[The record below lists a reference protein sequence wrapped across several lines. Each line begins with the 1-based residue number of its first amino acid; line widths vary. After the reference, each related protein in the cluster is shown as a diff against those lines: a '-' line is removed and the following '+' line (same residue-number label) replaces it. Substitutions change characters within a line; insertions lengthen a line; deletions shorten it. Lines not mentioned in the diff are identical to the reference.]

1 MRKNYY
7 LVTTPLQ
14 YCNAINIPTEGMN
27 ILIFLSAFEGSDALF
42 ERIRISTY
50 WKITYSFNSYDQAFD
65 FINRNVDVED
75 YLYIDSDYGIRTSL
89 KLSKIKTK
97 EIFVYEEGTGTYR
110 SDLISASHSNKILV
124 KFLRLFGVS
133 EYFGGNRFVQGL
145 YMYDIEKHK
154 KLVPDFNKK
163 RLSFRRNFLDN
174 LELIKKDLI
183 SKEQRDF
190 YKKLVEGRDVH
201 LYLTN
206 WNYNNK
212 IDKILTNIRSELKN
226 ENALYLLKPHPHLI
240 NSEFDFVYDSI
251 LSNSA
256 LVEILLI
263 DFKKFSK
270 SLTVYHEGSSA
281 LLYLTDI
288 NQKRIE

>member
-14 YCNAINIPTEGMN
+14 YCNAINISTEGIN
-27 ILIFLSAFEGSDALF
+27 ILIFLSDFEGANTLF
-42 ERIRISTY
+42 DRIRNSTY
-50 WKITYSFNSYDQAFD
+50 WDSTYSFSTYNQAFE
-65 FINRNVDVED
+65 FINRNVSIED
-75 YLYIDSDYGIRTSL
+75 YLYIDSDYGMRTAL
-89 KLSKIKTK
+89 KLRKIKTK

-110 SDLISASHSNKILV
+110 SDLISATHPNKILV
-124 KFLRLFGVS
+124 MLLKFFGVS
-133 EYFGGNRFVQGL
+133 EYFGGSRFVKGL
-145 YMYDIEKHK
+145 YMYDVAKHE
-154 KLVPDFNKK
+154 KLVPDFHKT
-163 RLSFRRNFLDN
+163 RLRFRRSFLDN
-174 LELIKKDLI
+174 LELIKMDLI

-190 YKKLVEGRDVH
+190 YKKLVAGRDVH

-206 WNYNNK
+206 WNYNIK
-212 IDKILTNIRSELKN
+212 IDKILTDNRNEMKN
-226 ENALYLLKPHPHLI
+226 ENALYLLKPHPRLI
-240 NSEFDFVYDSI
+240 NSEFEFVYDSI

-288 NQKRIE
+288 NQKRID